1 MMMDANALQNSMAAS
16 ASASIR
22 DRARPSFAAI
32 AALVIGQV
40 QSKVLMSQVKGVIG
54 TGPVPTFAPPY
65 VPVGAVVGG
74 TAISPPGALL

>member
-32 AALVIGQV
+32 APLVIAQF

-54 TGPVPTFAPPY
+54 TGRVPSFAPP
-65 VPVGAVVGG
+65 
-74 TAISPPGALL
+74 